1 MPTSTPLIRYLNAL
15 YATAP
20 PESFVELRVRVTE
33 SMSRAFLPAK
43 DIAGI
48 AAAVER
54 FAPHADAFLGVLPR
68 ARRGGGRADLVA
80 RGAVVWADC
89 DTDESVT
96 KLERFTPRPS
106 VVVASGTATNRHA
119 YWVLCDASPIS
130 EIEAANCA
138 LARNLGAD
146 QACVDGARILRP
158 PGTLNRKRRVPR
170 PVRLE
175 HLDLN
180 DRHDLATLVGEHED
194 PARPPEPRR
203 PVRRRAGG
211 DRLTAIPPP
220 VYVERLTGR
229 TVPRSRKVRCPLH
242 EDRTPSLHAYPEPD
256 AGWYCFGCGRGGSIY
271 DLAAL
276 LWGVTPR
283 GSDFLHL
290 RDQLI
295 GLMEM

>member
-1 MPTSTPLIRYLNAL
+1 MPANTPLIRYLSAL

-20 PESFVELRVRVTE
+20 PESFVELRVRAAE
-33 SMSRAFLPAK
+33 SMSRAFLPA
-43 DIAGI
+43 DDLAGI
-48 AAAVER
+48 AAAIAR
-54 FAPHADAFLGVLPR
+54 FAPHADTFVGVLPR

-80 RGAVVWADC
+80 RGAVAWADC

-130 EIEAANCA
+130 EIEAANRA

-158 PGTLNRKRRVPR
+158 PGTLNRKRRESR

-175 HLDLN
+175 HLDLT
-180 DRHDLATLVGEHED
+180 DRHDLAALVGGRGNSAHL
-194 PARPPEPRR
+194 PEPRR

-229 TVPRSRKVRCPLH
+229 PVPRSRKVRCPLH
-242 EDRTPSLHAYPEPD
+242 DDRTPSLHAYPEPG

-271 DLAAL
+271 DLAGL

-283 GSDFLHL
+283 GSDFLRLH
-290 RDQLI
+290 DELI
-295 GLMEM
+295 GVME